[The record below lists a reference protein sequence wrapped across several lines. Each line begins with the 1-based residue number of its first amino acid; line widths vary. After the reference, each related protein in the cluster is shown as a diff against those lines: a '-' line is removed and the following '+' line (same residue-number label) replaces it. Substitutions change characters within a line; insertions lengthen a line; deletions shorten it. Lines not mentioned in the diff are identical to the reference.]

1 MSVLK
6 TDIALQRTGFALEID
21 CEIDTQITGIF
32 GPSGAGKTTFLH
44 ALAGLETP
52 DRGSIQIADRVVFHS
67 QKHINLPPEKRNVGI
82 VFQEGRLFPHL
93 SVIQNLKYGI
103 KQKAN
108 IADFSAITELLRI
121 TDILNSKVSKI
132 SGGQGQRVAIGRA
145 LLSNP
150 DILVL
155 DEPFSALDK
164 NLRQHIILL
173 LKPLIS
179 KFKIPVLVI
188 SHDLSDL
195 LMLSDTLMIIKDG
208 RCIGQGNYYDLI
220 GKNEVTEALNN
231 SGLINSVELTIKYID
246 GDKGLII
253 LNHGDQQIYAESV
266 LSEEKFI
273 EDKKVSIIL
282 RPEDVTL
289 AAHKIKDISIQNQL
303 EGKIEKLITTRNRV
317 LCVIDHGFKLISEV
331 SLATKHKMDLK
342 EGKKIWSLFKAAAI
356 KLSAPGFVNSND
368 L

>member
-1 MSVLK
+1 MSVIKADITLK
-6 TDIALQRTGFALEID
+6 RTDFTLDID
-21 CEIDTQITGIF
+21 CDIDAHITGIF

-44 ALAGLETP
+44 TLAGLQTP
-52 DRGSIQIADRVVFHS
+52 DSGYIRIADHEVFNA
-67 QKHINLPPEKRNVGI
+67 QKEINLPPEKRNVGI
-82 VFQEGRLFPHL
+82 VFQEGRLFPHMN
-93 SVIQNLKYGI
+93 VIQNLKYGV
-103 KQKAN
+103 KQKPSIDN
-108 IADFSAITELLRI
+108 FREVTELLKI

-132 SGGQGQRVAIGRA
+132 SGGQAQRVAIGRA

-164 NLRQHIILL
+164 GLRQHIILL

-179 KFKIPVLVI
+179 EFKIPVLVI

-195 LMLSDTLMIIKDG
+195 LMLSDTLLIIKEG
-208 RCIGQGNYYDLI
+208 KCIGYGNYYDLI

-231 SGLINSVELTIKYID
+231 SGLINSVELTIQYVD
-246 GDKGLII
+246 GDKGLVI
-253 LNHGDQQIYAESV
+253 LNHGDQQIYAESW
-266 LSEEKFI
+266 LNEDRFI
-273 EDKKVSIIL
+273 DDNKVSIML

-289 AAHKIKDISIQNQL
+289 ASHRIDDISIQNQL
-303 EGKIEKLITTRNRV
+303 EGKIEKLIMTRNRV

-331 SLATKHKMDLK
+331 SLATKQKMDLK

-356 KLSAPGFVNSND
+356 KLSAPGFVNSTD